1 MIKLNDSI
9 QFESRRELEDLMVA
23 LATYVKDHPKADEAE
38 TAQSLYD
45 KLEVMHMCW

>member
-23 LATYVKDHPKADEAE
+23 LATYVKEHKKDSEAE
-38 TAQSLYD
+38 TAQEMYD
-45 KLEVMHMCW
+45 KLDVMHMCW